1 MLYLGSLPKV
11 GVMYAA
17 FALRA
22 RVQAF
27 ADAAR
32 ANGVTTAA
40 DVFGLIKRAW
50 APKLKALFPARP
62 TLSFGNG
69 QDVTVPQVGEIF
81 TLSPTGKIEFAIASP
96 AITLDDL
103 DRVRDKGAPI
113 GRFHVWMRLM
123 MRWSNDSASSRC
135 ILALGYFYINGLF
148 ATSGFFNAG
157 KGLWISGDYAGHDW
171 VRTAAERSANAAGVA
186 LEPRWATAQGRTK
199 SNFVGNAL
207 QVGRLMTAMAQDEL
221 VDAASCGEMRR
232 LANQLSG
239 GIGSYAAS
247 ALSAVGRRPAVLSS
261 KIGFGDD
268 RFSHDCAIVER
279 TAGGKRLRYAAVV
292 LGSAPAQRRRDLSD
306 LFVLLDAT
314 VVARNP

>member
-1 MLYLGSLPKV
+1 
-11 GVMYAA
+11 
-17 FALRA
+17 
-22 RVQAF
+22 
-27 ADAAR
+27 
-32 ANGVTTAA
+32 
-40 DVFGLIKRAW
+40 
-50 APKLKALFPARP
+50 
-62 TLSFGNG
+62 
-69 QDVTVPQVGEIF
+69 
-81 TLSPTGKIEFAIASP
+81 
-96 AITLDDL
+96 
-103 DRVRDKGAPI
+103 
-113 GRFHVWMRLM
+113 